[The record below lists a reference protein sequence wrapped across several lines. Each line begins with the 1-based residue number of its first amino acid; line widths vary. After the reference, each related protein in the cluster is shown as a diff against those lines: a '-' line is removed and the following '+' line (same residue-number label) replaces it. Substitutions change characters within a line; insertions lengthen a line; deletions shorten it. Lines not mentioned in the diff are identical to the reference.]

1 MVNTKSPYETISS
14 RVREIVHDMQNP
26 NPVADLPVEPK
37 PPRVFKNR
45 YPLAP
50 PASSDEPKPKP
61 APRKKTETK
70 SRKEPKK
77 SRKESKKSR
86 KEPKK
91 SMTKGKSKKS
101 KAKK

>member
-77 SRKESKKSR
+77 S
-86 KEPKK
+86 
-91 SMTKGKSKKS
+91 MTKGKSKKS